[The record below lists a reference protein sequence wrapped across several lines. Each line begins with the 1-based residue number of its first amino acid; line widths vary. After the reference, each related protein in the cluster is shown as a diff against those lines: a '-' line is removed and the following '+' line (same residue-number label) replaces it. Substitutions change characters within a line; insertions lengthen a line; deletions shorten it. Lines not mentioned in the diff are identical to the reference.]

1 MAQNLEIKARILSLS
16 EAMRVAKSLPTQSKG
31 ILRQRDIYY
40 SVSHGRLKL
49 RILQHRSAELI
60 YYKRPNKKGQR
71 YSDYYVMPVPNVKM
85 TDAFYT
91 AAFGQKIIVEKQRR
105 LYCYKNA
112 RIHLDTVRGL
122 GAFIE
127 FEVLVK
133 YGKKQALTVLK
144 FLSTQFAIKRS
155 ATIAVSYSDLLLR
168 KKKNAKA
175 GISRML

>member
-1 MAQNLEIKARILSLS
+1 MSQNLEIKARVLSLS
-16 EAMRVAKSLPTQSKG
+16 EVIRVANSLHAQSKG

-49 RILQHRSAELI
+49 RIIQPRSAELI

-71 YSDYYVMPVPNVKM
+71 YSDYTVLPVFDAKA

-91 AAFGQKIIVEKQRR
+91 AAFGQKVVVEKKRT
-105 LYCYKNA
+105 LYLYKNA
-112 RIHLDTVRGL
+112 RIHLDNVRGL

-133 YGKKQALTVLK
+133 HGKRQALSMLK
-144 FLSTQFAIKRS
+144 FLLARFKIKQS
-155 ATIAVSYSDLLLR
+155 EMIAASYSDLLLR
-168 KKKNAKA
+168 TRKKSIQK
-175 GISRML
+175 LV